1 METIMLGFA
10 KPHAT
15 KVQAQPASDEVN
27 VSRGGTL
34 AGPGRAVHG
43 YDVVAYF
50 NSGVA
55 TPGSDKF
62 AVAYRGA
69 TYRFASQANLETF
82 LADSER
88 FTPAFGGFCAFGVKL
103 GKKLDGDP
111 QVWKIV
117 NDRLYLN
124 LNSDIAVEW
133 VKDVPGNIA
142 TAETN
147 WAKIRATAIDLL

>member
-1 METIMLGFA
+1 MLSFSKLHFA
-10 KPHAT
+10 KH
-15 KVQAQPASDEVN
+15 QAQPAADEVN

-62 AVAYRGA
+62 AVAYGGA
-69 TYRFASQANLETF
+69 TYRFASQANLEAF
-82 LADSER
+82 LADSDR

-117 NDRLYLN
+117 DDRLYLN
-124 LNSDIAVEW
+124 LNSDIAAEW
-133 VKDVPGNIA
+133 VKDIPGNIA
-142 TAETN
+142 KAESN

>member
-1 METIMLGFA
+1 MLNFA
-10 KPHAT
+10 KRPT
-15 KVQAQPASDEVN
+15 QPALDEVN

-34 AGPGRAVHG
+34 VGAGRAVHG

-69 TYRFASQANLETF
+69 AYRFASQASLETF

-124 LNSDIAVEW
+124 LNRDIAVEW
-133 VKDVPGNIA
+133 SKDVPGNIA
-142 TAETN
+142 SAEAN
-147 WAKIRATAIDLL
+147 WEKIHGTAIELL

>member
-1 METIMLGFA
+1 MLSFSKLHFA
-10 KPHAT
+10 KRS
-15 KVQAQPASDEVN
+15 AQPAADEVN
-27 VSRGGTL
+27 VSSGGTL

-69 TYRFASQANLETF
+69 TYRFASQANLDAF
-82 LADSER
+82 LADSDR
-88 FTPAFGGFCAFGVKL
+88 FTPAFGGFCAFGAAL
-103 GKKLDGDP
+103 GKKFDGDP

-117 NDRLYLN
+117 DDRLYLN
-124 LNSDIAVEW
+124 LNSDIAAEW
-133 VKDVPGNIA
+133 SKDIPGNIA
-142 TAETN
+142 KAEKN
-147 WAKIRATAIDLL
+147 WAKIRATAVDLL

>member
-1 METIMLGFA
+1 MLGFS

-15 KVQAQPASDEVN
+15 KVQAQPAFDEVN

-50 NSGVA
+50 DSGVA

-69 TYRFASQANLETF
+69 TYRFTSQANLETF
-82 LADSER
+82 LANSER

-133 VKDVPGNIA
+133 VKDIPGNIS

-147 WAKIRATAIDLL
+147 WAKIRATAIDLV